1 MRIRFACLTIAAAA
15 FVFPVSA
22 GTASP
27 VFRIDPEHSVAQ
39 FTVTKLGFE
48 DVTGRF
54 RESYGEIRWH
64 PSAPEASAIRWRVK
78 VASVV
83 TGAANRDRTLQDPE
97 YFDAARHPELIFE
110 STRARAA
117 GPGRL
122 EVAGRLTMRGVTR
135 PLTVLVRHNGAAAA
149 PVFETDFE
157 VNRYDFGI
165 AGGRVLGRAIGR
177 TVRIHLR
184 AVTKEPTS

>member
-27 VFRIDPEHSVAQ
+27 MFRLDPEQSIAQ

-64 PSAPEASAIRWRVK
+64 PSAPEASAIRWRVR
-78 VASVV
+78 VGSVV
-83 TGAANRDRTLQDPE
+83 TGAANRDRTLQNPE

-110 STRARAA
+110 STRVRAA
-117 GPGRL
+117 AAGML
-122 EVAGRLTMRGVTR
+122 EVTGRLTMRGVTR
-135 PLTVLVRHNGAAAA
+135 KQTAMIRHSGSAAR
-149 PVFETDFE
+149 PVFETNFE
-157 VNRYDFGI
+157 VDRHDFGI
-165 AGGRVLGRAIGR
+165 VGGRLMGRAIGR

-184 AVTKEPTS
+184 AVTKEYTS